1 MRLPAP
7 LEVFA
12 ARPERAGVYTDF
24 DGTLARIV
32 DNPDEAHAL
41 EGAGETLAA
50 LAERYERVGVIS
62 GRPVRFLLDN
72 VASVGVDLW
81 GEYGLERVVD
91 GEIRAAEGAAEW
103 RQVVEDVASR
113 ADAADIAERVE
124 RKSLSVTLHWRADP
138 EREAAVRKWALAEA
152 DRTGL
157 EALPARKAIELRPP
171 LRRDKGTALAEAAAG
186 VDAVCFLGD
195 DRGDLAAF
203 DALDRMA
210 ADGVHVARI
219 GVRSAEMPD
228 ELAQRADVIVDG
240 PEGALALLRSLL
252 P

>member
-1 MRLPAP
+1 MELPA
-7 LEVFA
+7 LLDVFA
-12 ARPERAGVYTDF
+12 AQPERAGVYTDF

-32 DNPDEAHAL
+32 DNPDAARPL
-41 EGAGETLAA
+41 DGTADTLAA
-50 LAERYERVGVIS
+50 LADRYARVGVIS

-72 VASVGVDLW
+72 VGASGVDLW

-91 GEIRAAEGAAEW
+91 GEIRAAEGAASW
-103 RQVVEDVASR
+103 RAAVEDVAAR
-113 ADAADIAERVE
+113 ADAAGIAERVE

-138 EREAAVRKWALAEA
+138 ERESAVRTWAADEA
-152 DRTGL
+152 ARTGL
-157 EALPARKAIELRPP
+157 EALSARKAVELRPP

-186 VDAVCFLGD
+186 LGAACFLGD

-210 ADGVHVARI
+210 ADGMHVARI
-219 GVRSAEMPD
+219 GVRSAEMPP
-228 ELAQRADVIVDG
+228 ELEQRADLIVDG
-240 PEGALALLRSLL
+240 PEGALELLRALL